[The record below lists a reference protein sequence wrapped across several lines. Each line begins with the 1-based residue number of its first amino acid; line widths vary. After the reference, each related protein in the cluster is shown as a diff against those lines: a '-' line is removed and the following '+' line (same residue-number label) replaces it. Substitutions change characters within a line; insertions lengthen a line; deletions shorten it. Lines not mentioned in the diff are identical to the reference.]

1 MHVSFGQAASTK
13 LKMPAASKPTKP
25 ANHQAELTMLISSQ
39 KWPAVEKMLKKIM
52 RNAEDSTKPVFGLY
66 LLHLALRSMA
76 PLSIIAVL
84 LDTSKGGNPLSISTP
99 ESSTGMLPLHLACR
113 YGASPAIVDV
123 ILLHYPSAADVQDEA
138 GKTAKDYA
146 KNPAKNPTSPQ
157 PRTAEIKNVLKRA
170 GGYQTIADMVQRRAM
185 AEMEERWELMQ
196 AKMEQTTKERDRL
209 QQQLESIPLFLNKKG
224 VEMES
229 SKTGRQNRQ
238 ADADETMIN
247 QLGQLKQEL
256 YATRKATV
264 VQELEAL
271 SAKGTAHGLKKD
283 LLHTIYLDTA
293 RKGAANNNT
302 PPSLFSSFFGNS
314 AQDEA
319 VAAATSKIHQLEVA
333 ISLKEEEGVQLAR
346 RVAKLERLLQKA
358 NATIEGLSDRRQDEE
373 AEAMLEMARGK
384 VTNMNRRKSNDTRSS
399 DDESSVDSDDYVD
412 DAPLNFCYSAM

>member
-1 MHVSFGQAASTK
+1 MHVSFGQAASTM
-13 LKMPAASKPTKP
+13 LKTPAASKPTKP

-39 KWPAVEKMLKKIM
+39 KWPAVEKLLKKIM

-113 YGASPAIVDV
+113 YGASAAIVDV
-123 ILLHYPSAADVQDEA
+123 ILLHYPSAADVKDEA
-138 GKTAKDYA
+138 GKTAKDY
-146 KNPAKNPTSPQ
+146 AKNPTSPQ
-157 PRTAEIKNVLKRA
+157 PRTAEIKNVLNRA
-170 GGYQTIADMVQRRAM
+170 GGYQTIADMVQRRAA

-224 VEMES
+224 VELER
-229 SKTGRQNRQ
+229 SKTGRRNRQ
-238 ADADETMIN
+238 ADADEPMIN

-264 VQELEAL
+264 VQELEAM
-271 SAKGTAHGLKKD
+271 SAKGTAHGLKKN
-283 LLHTIYLDTA
+283 LLHAIEDLDTA

-302 PPSLFSSFFGNS
+302 PPSLLSSFFGNS

-319 VAAATSKIHQLEVA
+319 VAAATSKINQLEVT

-346 RVAKLERLLQKA
+346 RVVQLERLLQKA